1 MSLQGSWCDAVIVQ
15 AVAESQNLRIHIVE
29 SHENFAHTTLIEPIH
44 LSQQLPV
51 TIYLGHVNEVHYVS
65 TVPYTCSSNSL
76 ETQHSDNH
84 LNITGQNFFSEKSH
98 AGLTGSETRP
108 FGAAAFLPNM
118 VSGAIFNFFKF
129 IKIYFR
135 VLFELWD
142 IYGVCERKRKP
153 FWKSENGS
161 FSCDVFKKNTV
172 STRCRILL
180 FHCVCGITPGMM
192 Y

>member
-29 SHENFAHTTLIEPIH
+29 SHENFAHTTLIEPVH

-51 TIYLGHVNEVHYVS
+51 TIYLGHVNEVHHVS

-108 FGAAAFLPNM
+108 FGAVAFLPNM
-118 VSGAIFNFFKF
+118 VSGAIFNFFN
-129 IKIYFR
+129 FR

-161 FSCDVFKKNTV
+161 FSCDVFEKNTV
-172 STRCRILL
+172 
-180 FHCVCGITPGMM
+180 PW
-192 Y
+192 